1 MTTRPRRLALGLP
14 LVVLALAAC
23 GASPPAAN
31 AAWPH
36 RCPLGGPVGADAAP
50 PSVAPSDAPASPD
63 ASAGPAQ
70 SDTEWGRIWDGVP
83 AGFPRFTG
91 ARDADDA
98 TADPVSDAYAV
109 EGGDAAEIST
119 WLQAAMETATYSTEG
134 LSGPLEDASFVLDS
148 VGDGTCRI
156 QTTIAPLGELVL
168 VTVRYGADCPAS

>member
-23 GASPPAAN
+23 G
-31 AAWPH
+31 
-36 RCPLGGPVGADAAP
+36 GGPTASDDPSNTASLAP
-50 PSVAPSDAPASPD
+50 SEAPSPATSDAPASPD
-63 ASAGPAQ
+63 ASAGIGQ

-98 TADPVSDAYAV
+98 TAEPVSDAYAV
-109 EGGDAAEIST
+109 EGGDASEVST

-134 LSGPLEDASFVLDS
+134 LSGPLEDGGFVLDS
-148 VGDGTCRI
+148 VGDATCRI